1 MAKKHPSLGVVF
13 NDGSITMFYVH
24 NKVEIEKRGLNHK
37 QALGE
42 LMMTTCQLIKTNFG
56 GDKIIVE
63 FSM

>member
-13 NDGSITMFYVH
+13 NDGSITTFYVH
-24 NKVEIEKRGLNHK
+24 NKVEIEKRVLK
-37 QALGE
+37 PQTSPGE
-42 LMMTTCQLIKTNFG
+42 LMTTCQLLKTNFG